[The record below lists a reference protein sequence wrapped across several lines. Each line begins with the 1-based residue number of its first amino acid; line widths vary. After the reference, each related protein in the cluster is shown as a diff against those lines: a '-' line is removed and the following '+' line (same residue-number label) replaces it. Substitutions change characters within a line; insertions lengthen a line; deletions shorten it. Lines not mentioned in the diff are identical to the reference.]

1 MRLSTP
7 FLQKNSQRRPFP
19 HRGKFFEKF
28 FRGRFS
34 GEFFCKISVFSQAN
48 RQTIHSRQQ
57 TQSPAIMPPAS
68 PPGLYTHTRPHEQP
82 HMTNGT
88 GSRPGQRSTR
98 HQLHQAAGTVPPIR
112 AGKSRE
118 FSQVAA
124 DHAGQAGP
132 EAIRTHAHTPA
143 GQRNASPGTQAAH
156 TPTPSNS
163 SQAPGRTGNTYP
175 HPPQGQQANTN
186 TRQNPNA
193 RTQALRKRGIFRT
206 PRTHARI
213 NSPAPARE
221 KVLRARLR
229 PLRVATPKIFV
240 GLGSKNHFPRPW
252 AAY

>member
-1 MRLSTP
+1 
-7 FLQKNSQRRPFP
+7 
-19 HRGKFFEKF
+19 
-28 FRGRFS
+28 
-34 GEFFCKISVFSQAN
+34 
-48 RQTIHSRQQ
+48 
-57 TQSPAIMPPAS
+57 
-68 PPGLYTHTRPHEQP
+68 
-82 HMTNGT
+82 MTNGT

-98 HQLHQAAGTVPPIR
+98 HQLHRAAPIAPPIR

-124 DHAGQAGP
+124 GRAGQASP
-132 EAIRTHAHTPA
+132 ETIRTHAHTPA
-143 GQRNASPGTQAAH
+143 GQRNASPGTQATH
-156 TPTPSNS
+156 TPTPSHS
-163 SQAPGRTGNTYP
+163 SQAPAAGPATHTTSRPGP
-175 HPPQGQQANTN
+175 ADQRH

-193 RTQALRKRGIFRT
+193 RAQASRKRGIFHT

>member
-1 MRLSTP
+1 
-7 FLQKNSQRRPFP
+7 
-19 HRGKFFEKF
+19 
-28 FRGRFS
+28 
-34 GEFFCKISVFSQAN
+34 
-48 RQTIHSRQQ
+48 
-57 TQSPAIMPPAS
+57 MPPAS
-68 PPGLYTHTRPHEQP
+68 PPGLYTHTRPHKRP

-98 HQLHQAAGTVPPIR
+98 HQLHQAAEMVPPIR
-112 AGKSRE
+112 AGESRE

-132 EAIRTHAHTPA
+132 ESIRTHAHTQT

-156 TPTPSNS
+156 TPTPSHS
-163 SQAPGRTGNTYP
+163 SQAPGRTGNT
-175 HPPQGQQANTN
+175 HPSHHRANRPTP
-186 TRQNPNA
+186 TPRQNLNA
-193 RTQALRKRGIFRT
+193 RAQALRKRGIFHT

>member
-1 MRLSTP
+1 
-7 FLQKNSQRRPFP
+7 
-19 HRGKFFEKF
+19 
-28 FRGRFS
+28 
-34 GEFFCKISVFSQAN
+34 
-48 RQTIHSRQQ
+48 
-57 TQSPAIMPPAS
+57 
-68 PPGLYTHTRPHEQP
+68 
-82 HMTNGT
+82 MTNGT

-118 FSQVAA
+118 FSQVVA

-175 HPPQGQQANTN
+175 QPPQGQQANTN

-193 RTQALRKRGIFRT
+193 RAHALRKRGIFHT

-221 KVLRARLR
+221 RYCARGILS
-229 PLRVATPKIFV
+229 LRVAARKIFV
-240 GLGSKNHFPRPW
+240 GMREKNHFPDPW
-252 AAY
+252 ATH